1 MFSGFRSMERE
12 LSGILFALGNP
23 LLDISAEVDKD
34 FLDKYGLKPNDAI
47 LAEDK
52 HRTMYDDL
60 TGKFEVEYVPGGATQ
75 NVARVAQWLIGI
87 HHATTF
93 VGCIGKDD
101 KYGKILE
108 EKATEAGVN
117 VHYMRTEKEPTGT
130 CAVLITGKSRSLCAY
145 LAAAN
150 HFNKDHLMV
159 PKVKALMEKAKYY
172 YISGFPLTVSPESM
186 VHIAEH
192 AGKEDKFF
200 CMNLSAPFL
209 CQFFK
214 EPMMK
219 VMPYVDVLFGNES
232 EAEAFAKEQNFGTT
246 DLKEIA
252 KKMASL
258 PKFNGSRVRMVV
270 ITQGSNPT
278 LVYKNGEIKEFPVI
292 PIAAEDIIDTNGAGD
307 AFAGG
312 FMAQF
317 VQGQSLEDCI
327 RCGNYAANLII
338 QRSGCTLPERNPHS
352 VNPGF

>member
-1 MFSGFRSMERE
+1 MERE
-12 LSGILFALGNP
+12 MSGILFALGNP

-34 FLDKYGLKPNDAI
+34 FLEKYDLKPNDAI

-52 HRTMYDDL
+52 HKSMYDDL
-60 TGKFEVEYVPGGATQ
+60 TSKFEVEYVPGGATQ
-75 NVARVAQWLIGI
+75 NVVRVAQWLIGI

-108 EKATEAGVN
+108 AKATEAGVN
-117 VHYMRTEKEPTGT
+117 VKYMRTDKEPTGT

-150 HFNKDHLMV
+150 LFSRDHLDV
-159 PKVKALMEKAKYY
+159 PEVKVLMEKAKYF

-186 VHIAEH
+186 LHIAEH
-192 AGKEDKFF
+192 AGKEDKYF
-200 CMNLSAPFL
+200 CFNLSAPFL
-209 CQFFK
+209 CSAFK

-219 VMPYVDVLFGNES
+219 VMPYVDYLFGNES
-232 EAEAFAKEQNFGTT
+232 EAEAFAKENNFGTT

-258 PKFNGSRVRMVV
+258 PKFNGSRVRTVI

-278 LVYKNGEIKEFPVI
+278 IVYKNGEIKEFPVI
-292 PIAAEDIIDTNGAGD
+292 HISPEEIVDTNGAGD

-312 FMAQF
+312 FMAQL
-317 VQGQSLEDCI
+317 VQEQSLEDCI
-327 RCGNYAANLII
+327 RCANYAANLII

>member
-1 MFSGFRSMERE
+1 MERE
-12 LSGILFALGNP
+12 LGGILFALGNP
-23 LLDISAEVDKD
+23 LLDISAEVDSE
-34 FLDKYGLKPNDAI
+34 FLDKYGLKQNDAI

-52 HRTMYDDL
+52 HKAMYDDM
-60 TGKFEVEYVPGGATQ
+60 TSKYDVEYVPGGATQ
-75 NVARVAQWLIGI
+75 NVVRVAQWLIGI

-101 KYGKILE
+101 KYGNILQQ
-108 EKATEAGVN
+108 KAVEAGVN
-117 VHYMRTEKEPTGT
+117 VKYMRTDKEPTGT

-150 HFNKDHLMV
+150 HFSKEHLLV
-159 PKVKALMEKAKYY
+159 PEVNALMEKAKYY
-172 YISGFPLTVSPESM
+172 YISSFPLTVSPESM
-186 VHIAEH
+186 LHVAEY
-192 AGKEDKFF
+192 AGKNDKIF
-200 CMNLSAPFL
+200 CLNLSAPFL

-246 DLKEIA
+246 DQKEIA
-252 KKMASL
+252 KKISAL
-258 PKFNGSRVRMVV
+258 PKFNGSRMRMVV
-270 ITQGSNPT
+270 ITQGSEPT
-278 LVYKNGEIKEFPVI
+278 IVYKNGQIREFPVI
-292 PIAAEDIIDTNGAGD
+292 HISPEEIVDTNGAGD

-317 VQGQSLEDCI
+317 VQEQSLEDCI
-327 RCGNYAANLII
+327 RCANYAANLII